1 MNKNELLSVLAKF
14 GDTQADLAR
23 AIGISRTRLSAKINE
38 RDNASFT
45 QPVIATIKQ
54 RYQLTSGEIDRIFFN

>member
-1 MNKNELLSVLAKF
+1 MNKNELLSVLARF
-14 GDTQADLAR
+14 GDTQADLAG

-45 QPVIATIKQ
+45 QPEIAMIKQ